1 MGAFAIDISR
11 VCTKFGINAHTAARK
26 IILDIQRDVMLAT
39 PVLNGFLRSNWFVG
53 MGAPP
58 STSRPALSD
67 SGASANSQAVGTL
80 AAFRWGQTV
89 YLTNNLPYAS
99 FIEFGGSTVKAP
111 AGMLRVT
118 VARYQAQFGRWS

>member
-1 MGAFAIDISR
+1 MSAFALDISR
-11 VCTKFGINAHTAARK
+11 ICTKFGINAHTAARK
-26 IILDIQRDVMLAT
+26 IIFDIQRDTVLAT
-39 PVLNGFLRSNWFVG
+39 PVLHNFLRSNWFVSIG
-53 MGAPP
+53 SP
-58 STSRPALSD
+58 STKAAPALAD
-67 SGASANSQAVGTL
+67 SGASSMAEAQATL
-80 AAFRWGQTV
+80 SSWKWGQTV